1 MDDIF
6 RYINIYVYTVVV
18 ISLHSLEEVMLFC
31 LFCPF
36 FRNNDNTKTL
46 LSLTVSSWVKSFMHS
61 SVFPF

>member
-18 ISLHSLEEVMLFC
+18 ISLHSLEEVVVFC
-31 LFCPF
+31 LLWPF

-46 LSLTVSSWVKSFMHS
+46 LSLTVSSWVKSFIHS
-61 SVFPF
+61 CVFPF

>member
-18 ISLHSLEEVMLFC
+18 ISLHTLEEFMLFC

-46 LSLTVSSWVKSFMHS
+46 LSLTVSSWVKSFIDRC
-61 SVFPF
+61 VFPF